1 MSILPKAVRA
11 GFCVISH
18 GSSLALD
25 GQSMPTRCLTP
36 AIFFLMAMLCLTASL
51 CDAQTPSPTPAPT
64 PPISDA
70 QEKVKVFTE
79 EVVIPVTA
87 YDDSGHLSAALEPQ
101 DILVFEDDVP
111 QTVRSV
117 RRIPANV
124 LLLLDTGGELNP
136 AMSASTTREIA
147 KRLISNLRTGDR
159 VAAIQFSGH
168 LELLSDW
175 TTDRTQV
182 IRALET
188 KLISGKRPQLIKALF
203 AAAQRLK
210 EVPAGTRHIVLITD
224 GVDSSD
230 DAAALNEAIRE
241 LLDANVTVHV
251 IGYGALGRKKID
263 KQNPLVKITN
273 KKRKSAKDIA
283 DELMYP
289 NQQQEAKKWKKI
301 YVIVD
306 TDFAMRKRRDVYK
319 EATEQSEV
327 WLRSLAEETGGLAF
341 VPRSVKEMAPQ
352 ADEIAREIDSQYV
365 VTYTPKRPL
374 AEATVE
380 EYRRL
385 NVAAGVI
392 GLHVR
397 ARRGYVARPR

>member
-1 MSILPKAVRA
+1 MNPR
-11 GFCVISH
+11 H
-18 GSSLALD
+18 LAL
-25 GQSMPTRCLTP
+25 PTIL
-36 AIFFLMAMLCLTASL
+36 FLGMLCLAASL
-51 CDAQTPSPTPAPT
+51 CAAQTTSPSPPPSPT
-64 PPISDA
+64 PPISESPD
-70 QEKVKVFTE
+70 KVKVFTE
-79 EVVIPVTA
+79 EVVIPVGA

-101 DILVFEDDVP
+101 DILVFEDDVR

-136 AMSASTTREIA
+136 AMSVSTTKEIA
-147 KRLISNLRTGDR
+147 TRLISNLRTGDR
-159 VAAIQFSGH
+159 VAAMQFGSH
-168 LELLSDW
+168 LELLNDW
-175 TTDRTQV
+175 TTERAQL
-182 IRALET
+182 IRAINT
-188 KLISGKRPQLIKALF
+188 KLISGQRPQLIKALS

-224 GVDSSD
+224 GVDASD
-230 DAAALNEAIRE
+230 DSAALTEAIRQ

-263 KQNPLVKITN
+263 KQNPPVKITN
-273 KKRKSAKDIA
+273 QKRKSAQDIA
-283 DELMYP
+283 DEIMYP
-289 NQQQEAKKWKKI
+289 TKQPEYKKWNKI
-301 YVIVD
+301 YLIID
-306 TDFAMRKRRDVYK
+306 TDFAMRKKRGAYE
-319 EATEQSEV
+319 EATRKGEL
-327 WLRSLAEETGGLAF
+327 WLRSLAEETGGLVF
-341 VPRSVKEMAPQ
+341 IPSSLEEMAPR

-380 EYRRL
+380 EYRRI

-392 GLHVR
+392 GLHVH

>member
-1 MSILPKAVRA
+1 MKPRPRLISLTIMVMAIGAAVSSHAQEISPK
-11 GFCVISH
+11 
-18 GSSLALD
+18 
-25 GQSMPTRCLTP
+25 
-36 AIFFLMAMLCLTASL
+36 
-51 CDAQTPSPTPAPT
+51 PTPLPT
-64 PPISDA
+64 PPINES

-79 EVVIPVTA
+79 EVVIPVSA

-101 DILVFEDDVP
+101 DILVFEDDVR

-124 LLLLDTGGELNP
+124 LLLLDTGGDLNP
-136 AMSASTTREIA
+136 AMSVSITRDIA
-147 KRLISNLRTGDR
+147 TRLVSNLRDGDR
-159 VAAIQFSGH
+159 VATIQFSNR
-168 LELLSDW
+168 LELVNDW
-175 TTDRTQV
+175 TTDRAQLL
-182 IRALET
+182 RALKT
-188 KLISGKRPQLIKALF
+188 KLISGKRPQLIKVLF

-230 DAAALNEAIRE
+230 DAAALNEAIRQ

-283 DELMYP
+283 DDLMYP
-289 NQQQEAKKWKKI
+289 NRQQDYRKWKKI
-301 YVIVD
+301 YVVVD
-306 TDFAMRKRRDVYK
+306 TDFEMRKKRDAYK
-319 EATEQSEV
+319 EATIQAEL
-327 WLRSLAEETGGLAF
+327 WLRGLAEETGGLAF
-341 VPRSVKEMAPQ
+341 VPRATAEMGPH

-374 AEATVE
+374 AEAAVE
-380 EYRRL
+380 EYRRI
-385 NVAAGVI
+385 NVAPGVG

-397 ARRGYVARPR
+397 ARRGYVARPQ

>member
-1 MSILPKAVRA
+1 M
-11 GFCVISH
+11 G
-18 GSSLALD
+18 
-25 GQSMPTRCLTP
+25 TRCLTL
-36 AIFFLMAMLCLTASL
+36 AIFLSMAMLCLMASL
-51 CDAQTPSPTPAPT
+51 CRAQTPSPTPAPT
-64 PPISDA
+64 PPISESQD
-70 QEKVKVFTE
+70 KVKVFTE

-87 YDDSGHLSAALEPQ
+87 YDDSGHLTAALEPQ
-101 DILVFEDDVP
+101 DILVFEDDVR

-124 LLLLDTGGELNP
+124 LLLLDTGGALNP
-136 AMSASTTREIA
+136 AMSASTAREIA
-147 KRLISNLRTGDR
+147 TRLISNLRAGDR
-159 VAAIQFSGH
+159 VAAIQFSSH

-175 TTDRTQV
+175 TTDREQV
-182 IRALET
+182 IWALKT

-203 AAAQRLK
+203 AAALRLK

-224 GVDSSD
+224 GVDSSGD
-230 DAAALNEAIRE
+230 DAALTEAIRQ

-263 KQNPLVKITN
+263 RQNPPVKITN
-273 KKRKSAKDIA
+273 QKRKSAQDIA

-289 NQQQEAKKWKKI
+289 NQQEYKKWKKI

-306 TDFAMRKRRDVYK
+306 TDFAMRKKRDAYK
-319 EATEQSEV
+319 EATIQAEL

-341 VPRSVKEMAPQ
+341 IPRSVEEMSTHAE
-352 ADEIAREIDSQYV
+352 EIAREIDSQYV

-374 AEATVE
+374 AQATVE
-380 EYRRL
+380 EYRRI

-397 ARRGYVARPR
+397 ARRGYVARAQ

>member
-1 MSILPKAVRA
+1 MNTDRLILPIILSV
-11 GFCVISH
+11 V
-18 GSSLALD
+18 L
-25 GQSMPTRCLTP
+25 
-36 AIFFLMAMLCLTASL
+36 LCLAASPGG
-51 CDAQTPSPTPAPT
+51 AQTPSPTPAPT
-64 PPISDA
+64 PPTSESQD
-70 QEKVKVFTE
+70 KVKVFTE

-87 YDDSGHLSAALEPQ
+87 FDDSGHLSAALEPQ
-101 DILVFEDDVP
+101 DILVFEDDVR

-136 AMSASTTREIA
+136 EMSVTITRDIA
-147 KRLISNLRTGDR
+147 TRLISNLRAGDR
-159 VAAIQFSGH
+159 VAAIQFGSH
-168 LELLSDW
+168 LELLTDW
-175 TTDRTQV
+175 TTDREQV
-182 IRALET
+182 IRALKT
-188 KLISGKRPQLIKALF
+188 KLISGRRPQLIKALF
-203 AAAQRLK
+203 AAALRLK

-230 DAAALNEAIRE
+230 DATALNEAIRQ
-241 LLDANVTVHV
+241 LLDVNVTVHV

-289 NQQQEAKKWKKI
+289 NQQQEYKKWKKI
-301 YVIVD
+301 YLIVD
-306 TDFAMRKRRDVYK
+306 TDFAMRKKRGAYK

-327 WLRSLAEETGGLAF
+327 WLKSLAEETGGLAF

-352 ADEIAREIDSQYV
+352 AEEIAREIDSQYV

-374 AEATVE
+374 ADATVE
-380 EYRRL
+380 EYRRI

-397 ARRGYVARPR
+397 ARRGYVARAQ